1 MAVRPN
7 AGTMRGVRAVRDP
20 KGILLDTFE
29 DPIIGKI
36 GYVVVQGE
44 GAPAVF
50 DGENWHPILNI
61 AEEEWNNSVSTLV
74 SEQGQRLIQNANSD
88 PAYAQLAA
96 QLVGGIATTPGS
108 FGDASD
114 SAQPSSG
121 EPVTYY
127 GA

>member
-1 MAVRPN
+1 MAVKPN

-20 KGILLDTFE
+20 QGILLDTFE

-50 DGENWHPILNI
+50 DGENWHSVMDIT
-61 AEEEWNNSVSTLV
+61 EEEWTNSLPTLV
-74 SEQGQRLIQNANSD
+74 AEQGQKIVQNANAD
-88 PAYAQLAA
+88 PTYAQLAA
-96 QLVGGIATTPGS
+96 QLVGGVATTPGS
-108 FGDASD
+108 FTTSESG
-114 SAQPSSG
+114 QQSSQ